1 MRLKRNSK
9 GSYLSS
15 VFLPRGSWM
24 SLLLPSVWE
33 KPQIGAHSSKS
44 IRQFGSEGTAEV
56 LWSNPTKT
64 GQALKLDLVARYLV
78 REGFE
83 YLPGWRLH
91 YQYLVVPFNIWPPLL
106 RKVGYFLKYFVSLLQ
121 LVYCVLVV
129 FCCVWF
135 LFIFTAQL
143 GE

>member
-1 MRLKRNSK
+1 
-9 GSYLSS
+9 
-15 VFLPRGSWM
+15 M

-91 YQYLVVPFNIWPPLL
+91 YQYLVVPFNI
-106 RKVGYFLKYFVSLLQ
+106 
-121 LVYCVLVV
+121 
-129 FCCVWF
+129 
-135 LFIFTAQL
+135 
-143 GE
+143 